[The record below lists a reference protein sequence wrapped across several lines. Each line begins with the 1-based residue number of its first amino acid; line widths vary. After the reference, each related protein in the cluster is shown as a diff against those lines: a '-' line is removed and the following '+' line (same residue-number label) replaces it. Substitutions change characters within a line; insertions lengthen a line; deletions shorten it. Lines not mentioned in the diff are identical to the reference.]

1 MGATQSIART
11 EGPTAGAATNAA
23 GQEASASE
31 PYAPAPMPRLKKAE
45 TFEEKLYRK
54 VRMWMVAVF
63 FFLLGSRAV
72 PSLPPLSITRALFQ
86 TSPTNAIICPSMQ
99 PTYVVLGGAARTDR
113 MLGHRI
119 LPRRGNSIV
128 LPS

>member
-54 VRMWMVAVF
+54 VSMWVVAVF
-63 FFLLGSRAV
+63 FCLGLAPISIRLLV
-72 PSLPPLSITRALFQ
+72 HYFKLTDQCHLSVNA
-86 TSPTNAIICPSMQ
+86 TNI
-99 PTYVVLGGAARTDR
+99 VLGGAARTDR

>member
-11 EGPTAGAATNAA
+11 EGPTAGAAATNAA

-63 FFLLGSRAV
+63 FLLGSRAV
-72 PSLPPLSITRALFQ
+72 PSLPPLSITRAL
-86 TSPTNAIICPSMQ
+86 
-99 PTYVVLGGAARTDR
+99 L
-113 MLGHRI
+113 
-119 LPRRGNSIV
+119 
-128 LPS
+128 